1 MSDALVPSFGQFSD
15 DYQLEVFNIWY
26 NASKPNQKQLI
37 DLVNSDP
44 ISGMKPSERTLKE
57 WINTRFVVR
66 ALDIDNQVA
75 ERVEQELVAQ
85 RVGMLERHAQLG
97 MKMQDM
103 GIEYL
108 EEHGVGSAR
117 NAITLLV
124 RGVEIEHE
132 ARIAP
137 IDILQK
143 LDKLSD
149 TQLIEELKNY
159 SSGMVIDAKPID
171 TDARNPNSE
180 DEI

>member
-1 MSDALVPSFGQFSD
+1 MVDALVPTSNQFSD
-15 DYQLEVFNIWY
+15 DYLLEVFNIWY
-26 NASKPNQKQLI
+26 NASKPNNKQLLELI
-37 DLVNSDP
+37 GVDKV
-44 ISGMKPSERTLKE
+44 SGLKPSERTLKA
-57 WINTRFVVR
+57 WISDRFTVK
-66 ALDIDNQVA
+66 ALEIDNLVA
-75 ERVEQELVAQ
+75 ERVEQELVQQ
-85 RVGMLERHAQLG
+85 RVGMLQRHADLG

-149 TQLIEELKNY
+149 EQLIEELKLY
-159 SSGMVIDAKPID
+159 SSGKIIDVNPVD

-180 DEI
+180 VEL